1 MTKKVFLPFFFWQCS
16 LTKVEKCHIIIKNDT
31 FMRCKVKRYIIKKT
45 DDISLGA
52 VDFVDQWPWDFEYKP
67 EMSFRA
73 VHTDDRFIVSL
84 RTVEKDPIAYIDY
97 RNGFVCNDS
106 CMEFFFSPS
115 ADNSAGYFNFEMNS
129 NPTIYLGYAKS
140 KDDKGVL
147 VDWPEEDLR
156 LRTTYGV
163 DEGGRDFWQVD
174 FEIPYAMI
182 EKYVSGC
189 TLSSGSI
196 IRGNVYKCGKHDQ
209 PEHYG
214 SWNLVDVEKPSFHL
228 PEFFGE
234 FVIE

>member
-1 MTKKVFLPFFFWQCS
+1 M
-16 LTKVEKCHIIIKNDT
+16 
-31 FMRCKVKRYIIKKT
+31 KRYIIKKT
-45 DDISLGA
+45 DNINDASF
-52 VDFVDQWPWDFEYKP
+52 DCVDQWPWGDYAVGP
-67 EMSFRA
+67 ETVFRA

-84 RTVEKDPIAYIDY
+84 RCYETDPVAHIDY

-140 KDDKGVL
+140 RDDKGIL
-147 VDWPEEDLR
+147 VDYPEEKLC
-156 LRTTYGV
+156 LRTTYDK
-163 DEGGRDFWQVD
+163 DEHGKDFWQVD
-174 FEIPYAMI
+174 FVVPYDMI
-182 EKYVSGC
+182 KKYVPDCDLSGGC
-189 TLSSGSI
+189 V

-209 PEHYG
+209 TEHYG
-214 SWNLVDVEKPSFHL
+214 SWNLIETPGPNFHL